1 MLKTLSVWNFALLEH
16 VEIEFDN
23 GLNILTGETGAG
35 KSILID
41 SLGGVLGAR
50 LSNEYIR
57 TGAEW
62 LRIEAVFSVENNR
75 NIQNFLEEE
84 MLNSDDDLIIIKR
97 QLAKNGKNTILINGA
112 HATLATLKK
121 LGALLID
128 IHGQNENLAL
138 LKEANQYSLLDESD
152 SAILNALATYKKSYD
167 EWKKAKEKLEEK
179 ETDAMNYAQR
189 LDMLKWQKNEIE
201 EAHLIENEDDELEA
215 KIKKMSHAE
224 KIASYIENSYS
235 LLNKN
240 SRDGLGIIAAI
251 SEVKKNLSD
260 MSRYDNSLDDIIK
273 IVEEAE
279 VNLQEAAYEIRDY
292 GEAMDFSPQTLDKLQ
307 NRMDVIYKLR
317 KKYGATVADIL
328 NYYEKVKSE
337 LESIENYDEDII
349 SLKNE
354 VAKLE
359 SEVRNNAKILTE
371 KRKIGAEKISEN
383 IEKALYSLGMPN
395 ARFNLKLNEAEEY
408 KSNGKDELIMTFSA
422 NPGEAEKPLSK
433 VASGGE
439 LSRIALAIK
448 SVSAK
453 NDNMAESMIFDEIDT
468 GIGGKTA
475 QMVAERIAVISNFKQ
490 VLCITHLPQ
499 IAAMADVHLYI
510 SKSTK
515 NDKTE
520 TKVKRLTNNESVNEI
535 ARMASGVDATSV
547 ALDNAREM
555 IMHAKMIKE
564 KARGK

>member
-16 VEIEFDN
+16 VEIEFGD

-57 TGAEW
+57 TGADW
-62 LRIEAVFSVENNR
+62 LRIEAVFSVENNAILR
-75 NIQNFLEEE
+75 DFLNEEA
-84 MLNSDDDLIIIKR
+84 LNNDEDLIVIKR
-97 QLAKNGKNTILINGA
+97 QLTKSGKNTILINGT
-112 HATLATLKK
+112 HSTLATLKK

-138 LKEANQYSLLDESD
+138 LKESNQYALLDNSD
-152 SAILNALATYKKSYD
+152 KAVLDALSSYKKSYD
-167 EWKKAKEKLEEK
+167 EWKAAKEKLETK
-179 ETDAMNYAQR
+179 ESDAMNYAQR
-189 LDMLKWQKNEIE
+189 VDMLKWQKTEIE
-201 EAHLIENEDDELEA
+201 EAKLEENEDEELEA
-215 KIKKMSHAE
+215 KIQRLSHAE
-224 KIASYIENSYS
+224 KIASYVENSYS
-235 LLNKN
+235 LLSKN
-240 SRDGLGIIAAI
+240 SRDGLGILSAI

-260 MSRYDNSLDDIIK
+260 MSRYDDSLENAAK

-279 VNLQEAAYEIRDY
+279 VNLKEAAYEIRDY
-292 GEAMDFSPQTLDKLQ
+292 GETMDFSPELLDKLQ
-307 NRMDVIYKLR
+307 NRMDTIYKLR
-317 KKYGATVADIL
+317 KKYGATVNDIL
-328 NYYEKVKSE
+328 TYYEKVSNE
-337 LESIENYDEDII
+337 LESIENFDEDII
-349 SLKNE
+349 ALKDE
-354 VAKLE
+354 IAKLKI
-359 SEVRNNAKILTE
+359 EVKNNADILSE
-371 KRKIGAEKISEN
+371 KRKIGAEKISKN
-383 IEKALYSLGMPN
+383 IEEALYSLGMPK
-395 ARFNLKLNEAEEY
+395 AKFNLKITESEEF
-408 KSNGKDELIMTFSA
+408 KSNGKDELVMTFSA

-453 NDNMAESMIFDEIDT
+453 NDTSTDSMIFDEIDT

-475 QMVAERIAVISNFKQ
+475 QMVAERIANISRFKQ

-515 NDKTE
+515 NEKTE
-520 TKVKRLTNNESVNEI
+520 TKVRRLKENESVNEI

-555 IMHAKMIKE
+555 IMHAKMIKD
-564 KARGK
+564 KIKK

>member
-1 MLKTLSVWNFALLEH
+1 MLKMLSVWNFALLEH
-16 VEIEFDN
+16 VEIEFDK

-50 LSNEYIR
+50 LSSEYIR

-62 LRIEAVFSVENNR
+62 LRIEAVFSLDNNENLK
-75 NIQNFLEEE
+75 IFLEEE

-97 QLAKNGKNTILINGA
+97 QLNKNGKNSILINGT
-112 HATLATLKK
+112 HATLSTLKK

-152 SAILNALATYKKSYD
+152 KEILDILAAYKKSYN
-167 EWKKAKEKLEEK
+167 EWRMAKEKLEEC
-179 ETDAMNYAQR
+179 EAESMNYAQR

-201 EAHLIENEDDELEA
+201 EAHLEENEDEVLEA
-215 KIKKMSHAE
+215 KIKKLSHAE
-224 KIASYIENSYS
+224 KIADNIEKAYD
-235 LLNKN
+235 LLSKN
-240 SRDGLGIIAAI
+240 SRDGIGILAAI

-260 MSRYDNSLDDIIK
+260 MSRFDDSLSHLEKII
-273 IVEEAE
+273 EEAE

-292 GEAMDFSPQTLDKLQ
+292 GESMDFSPGVLDKLQ
-307 NRMDVIYKLR
+307 NRMDDIYKLR
-317 KKYGATVADIL
+317 KKYGATVVDIL
-328 NYYEKVKSE
+328 NYYEKIKSE

-349 SLKNE
+349 ALKKE
-354 VAKLE
+354 IEKLE
-359 SEVRNNAKILTE
+359 SEVKNNANILMK
-371 KRKIGAEKISEN
+371 KRKIGAQKISKS
-383 IEKALYSLGMPN
+383 IEEALYSLGMPN
-395 ARFNLKLNEAEEY
+395 AKFNLKLTESENF
-408 KSNGKDELIMTFSA
+408 KPNGKDELVMTFSA
-422 NPGEAEKPLSK
+422 NLGEAEKPLSK

-453 NDNMAESMIFDEIDT
+453 NDNMADSMIFDEIDT

-475 QMVAERIAVISNFKQ
+475 QMVAERIAIISKFKQ

-510 SKSTK
+510 AKSTQ
-515 NDKTE
+515 NEKTE
-520 TKVKRLTNNESVNEI
+520 TKVRRLTSNESINEI

-555 IMHAKMIKE
+555 IMHAKMVKSSI
-564 KARGK
+564 

>member
-16 VEIEFDN
+16 VEIEFGN

-57 TGAEW
+57 TGADW
-62 LRIEAVFSVENNR
+62 LRIEAVFSAQNN
-75 NIQNFLEEE
+75 ITLKNFLNEEA
-84 MLNSDDDLIIIKR
+84 LNNDEDLIVIKR
-97 QLAKNGKNTILINGA
+97 QLTRNGKNTILINGT
-112 HATLATLKK
+112 HSTLATLKK

-138 LKEANQYSLLDESD
+138 LKETNQYALLDNSD
-152 SAILNALATYKKSYD
+152 KAILDALSLYKKSYND
-167 EWKKAKEKLEEK
+167 WKNAKEKLEEQ
-179 ETDAMNYAQR
+179 EADAMNYAQR
-189 LDMLKWQKNEIE
+189 VDMLKWQKNEIE
-201 EAHLIENEDDELEA
+201 EAKLEENEDEELEA
-215 KIKKMSHAE
+215 KIQRLSHAE
-224 KIASYIENSYS
+224 KIASYVENSYS
-235 LLNKN
+235 LLSKN
-240 SRDGLGIIAAI
+240 SREGLGILTAI
-251 SEVKKNLSD
+251 SEVKKNLTD
-260 MSRYDNSLDDIIK
+260 MSRYDDSLENAAKII
-273 IVEEAE
+273 EEAE
-279 VNLQEAAYEIRDY
+279 VNLKEAAYEIRDY
-292 GEAMDFSPQTLDKLQ
+292 GETMDFSPELLDKLQ
-307 NRMDVIYKLR
+307 NRMDTIYKLR
-317 KKYGATVADIL
+317 KKYGATVNDIL
-328 NYYEKVKSE
+328 NYYNKITNE
-337 LESIENYDEDII
+337 LDSIENFDENIMA
-349 SLKNE
+349 LKNE
-354 VAKLE
+354 IAKLKTE
-359 SEVRNNAKILTE
+359 LKNNANILSE
-371 KRKIGAEKISEN
+371 RRKIGAEKISKN
-383 IEKALYSLGMPN
+383 IEQALYALGMPK
-395 ARFNLKLNEAEEY
+395 AKFNLKISESEDFKL
-408 KSNGKDELIMTFSA
+408 NGKDELVMTFSA

-453 NDNMAESMIFDEIDT
+453 NDTSSNSMIFDEIDT

-475 QMVAERIAVISNFKQ
+475 QMVAERIANISRFKQ

-515 NDKTE
+515 NEKTE
-520 TKVKRLTNNESVNEI
+520 TKVKRLTETESVNEI

-555 IMHAKMIKE
+555 IMHAKIIKD
-564 KARGK
+564 KIIK

>member
-16 VEIEFDN
+16 IEINFDK

-57 TGAEW
+57 TGADW
-62 LRIEAVFSVENNR
+62 LRIEAVFVVQNNKIVR
-75 NIQNFLEEE
+75 DFLEEE
-84 MLNSDDDLIIIKR
+84 MLNADDDLIIIKR
-97 QLAKNGKNTILINGA
+97 QLTKNGKNSILINGT

-121 LGALLID
+121 LGALLVD
-128 IHGQNENLAL
+128 IHGQNENLAI
-138 LKEANQYSLLDESD
+138 LKEANQYALLDEAD
-152 SAILNALATYKKSYD
+152 KKILDALWVYKKNYT
-167 EWKKAKEKLEEK
+167 EWKNAKEKLEQK
-179 ETDAMNYAQR
+179 EAESMNYAQR

-201 EAHLIENEDDELEA
+201 EAHLEEGEDEILEA
-215 KIKKMSHAE
+215 KIKKLSHAE
-224 KIASYIENSYS
+224 KIASYVENSYS

-240 SRDGLGIIAAI
+240 SRDGIGILAAI

-260 MSRYDNSLDDIIK
+260 MSRYDDSLSNIFKII
-273 IVEEAE
+273 EEAE

-292 GEAMDFSPQTLDKLQ
+292 GETLDFSPQVLDKLQ

-317 KKYGATVADIL
+317 KKYGATVYDIL
-328 NYYEKVKSE
+328 NYYEKIKSE
-337 LESIENYDEDII
+337 LESIENYDEDINL
-349 SLKNE
+349 LKKEILNLE
-354 VAKLE
+354 V
-359 SEVRNNAKILTE
+359 EVKNSALDLTQ
-371 KRKIGAEKISEN
+371 KRKNCAEKISLN
-383 IEKALYSLGMPN
+383 IEEALYSLGMPN
-395 ARFNLKLNEAEEY
+395 AKFNLKLIESEDY
-408 KSNGKDELIMTFSA
+408 KTNGKDELLMLFSA
-422 NPGEAEKPLSK
+422 NPGEAQKPISK

-453 NDNMAESMIFDEIDT
+453 NDFMAESMIFDEIDT

-510 SKSTK
+510 SKFTQ
-515 NDKTE
+515 NEKTE
-520 TKVKRLTNNESVNEI
+520 TKIKRLTPNESINEI

-547 ALDNAREM
+547 ALENAREM
-555 IMHAKMIKE
+555 IMHAKMVKE
-564 KARGK
+564 KARSK

>member
-16 VEIEFDN
+16 VEIEFGN

-57 TGAEW
+57 TGADW
-62 LRIEAVFSVENNR
+62 LRIEAVFSAQNN
-75 NIQNFLEEE
+75 ITLKNFLNEEA
-84 MLNSDDDLIIIKR
+84 LNNDEDLIVIKR
-97 QLAKNGKNTILINGA
+97 QLTRNGKNTILINGT
-112 HATLATLKK
+112 HSTLATLKK

-138 LKEANQYSLLDESD
+138 LKETNQYALLDNSD
-152 SAILNALATYKKSYD
+152 KAILDALSLYKKSYND
-167 EWKKAKEKLEEK
+167 WKNAKEKLEEQ
-179 ETDAMNYAQR
+179 EADAMNYAQR
-189 LDMLKWQKNEIE
+189 VDMLKWQKNEIE
-201 EAHLIENEDDELEA
+201 EAKLEENEDEELEA
-215 KIKKMSHAE
+215 KIQRLSHAE
-224 KIASYIENSYS
+224 KIASYVENSYS
-235 LLNKN
+235 LLSKN
-240 SRDGLGIIAAI
+240 SREGLGILTAI
-251 SEVKKNLSD
+251 SEVKKNLTD
-260 MSRYDNSLDDIIK
+260 MSRYDDSLENAAKII
-273 IVEEAE
+273 EEAE
-279 VNLQEAAYEIRDY
+279 VNLKEAAYEIRDY
-292 GEAMDFSPQTLDKLQ
+292 GETMDFSPELLDKLQ
-307 NRMDVIYKLR
+307 NRMDTIYKLR
-317 KKYGATVADIL
+317 KKYGATVNDIL
-328 NYYEKVKSE
+328 NYYNKITNE
-337 LESIENYDEDII
+337 LDSIENFDENIMA
-349 SLKNE
+349 LKNE
-354 VAKLE
+354 IAKLKTE
-359 SEVRNNAKILTE
+359 LKNNANILSE
-371 KRKIGAEKISEN
+371 KRKIGAEKISKN
-383 IEKALYSLGMPN
+383 IEQALYALGMPK
-395 ARFNLKLNEAEEY
+395 AKFNLKISESEDFKL
-408 KSNGKDELIMTFSA
+408 NGKDELVMTFSA

-453 NDNMAESMIFDEIDT
+453 NDTSSDSMIFDEIDT

-475 QMVAERIAVISNFKQ
+475 QMVAERIANISRFKQ

-515 NDKTE
+515 NEKTE
-520 TKVKRLTNNESVNEI
+520 TKVKRLTETESVNEI

-555 IMHAKMIKE
+555 IMHAKIVKDKIIK
-564 KARGK
+564 

>member
-16 VEIEFDN
+16 VEIEFGN

-57 TGAEW
+57 TGADW
-62 LRIEAVFSVENNR
+62 LRIEAVFSAQNN
-75 NIQNFLEEE
+75 ITLKNFLNEEA
-84 MLNSDDDLIIIKR
+84 LNNDEDLIVIKR
-97 QLAKNGKNTILINGA
+97 QLTRNGKNTILINGT
-112 HATLATLKK
+112 HSTLATLKK

-138 LKEANQYSLLDESD
+138 LKETNQYALLDNSD
-152 SAILNALATYKKSYD
+152 KAILDALSLYKKSYND
-167 EWKKAKEKLEEK
+167 WKNAKEKLEEQ
-179 ETDAMNYAQR
+179 EADAMNYAQR
-189 LDMLKWQKNEIE
+189 VDMLKWQKNEIE
-201 EAHLIENEDDELEA
+201 EAKLEENEDEELEA
-215 KIKKMSHAE
+215 KIQRLSHAE
-224 KIASYIENSYS
+224 KIASYVENSYS
-235 LLNKN
+235 LLSKN
-240 SRDGLGIIAAI
+240 SREGLGILTAI
-251 SEVKKNLSD
+251 SEVKKNLTD
-260 MSRYDNSLDDIIK
+260 MSRYDDSLENAAKII
-273 IVEEAE
+273 EEAE
-279 VNLQEAAYEIRDY
+279 VNLKEAAYEIRDY
-292 GEAMDFSPQTLDKLQ
+292 GETMDFSPELLDKLQ
-307 NRMDVIYKLR
+307 NRMDTIYKLR
-317 KKYGATVADIL
+317 KKYGATVNDIL
-328 NYYEKVKSE
+328 NYYNKITNE
-337 LESIENYDEDII
+337 LDSIENFDENIMA
-349 SLKNE
+349 LKNE
-354 VAKLE
+354 IAKLKTE
-359 SEVRNNAKILTE
+359 LKNNANILSE
-371 KRKIGAEKISEN
+371 KRKLGAEKISKN
-383 IEKALYSLGMPN
+383 IEQALYALGMPK
-395 ARFNLKLNEAEEY
+395 AKFNLKISESEDFKL
-408 KSNGKDELIMTFSA
+408 NGKDELVMTFSA

-453 NDNMAESMIFDEIDT
+453 NDTSSNSMIFDEIDT

-475 QMVAERIAVISNFKQ
+475 QMVAERIANISRFKQ

-515 NDKTE
+515 NEKTE
-520 TKVKRLTNNESVNEI
+520 TKVKRLTETESVNEI

-555 IMHAKMIKE
+555 IMHAKIIKD
-564 KARGK
+564 KIIK

>member
-16 VEIEFDN
+16 VEIEFGN

-57 TGAEW
+57 TGADW
-62 LRIEAVFSVENNR
+62 LRIEAVFSAQNN
-75 NIQNFLEEE
+75 ITLKNFLNEEA
-84 MLNSDDDLIIIKR
+84 LNNDEDLIVIKR
-97 QLAKNGKNTILINGA
+97 QLTRNGKNTILINGT
-112 HATLATLKK
+112 HSTLATLKK

-138 LKEANQYSLLDESD
+138 LKETNQYALLDNSD
-152 SAILNALATYKKSYD
+152 KAILDALSLYKKSYND
-167 EWKKAKEKLEEK
+167 WKNAKEKLEEQ
-179 ETDAMNYAQR
+179 EADAMNYAQR
-189 LDMLKWQKNEIE
+189 VDMLKWQKNEIE
-201 EAHLIENEDDELEA
+201 EAKLEENEDEELEA
-215 KIKKMSHAE
+215 KIQRLSHAE
-224 KIASYIENSYS
+224 KIASYVENSYS
-235 LLNKN
+235 LLSKN
-240 SRDGLGIIAAI
+240 SREGLGILTAI
-251 SEVKKNLSD
+251 SEVKKNLTD
-260 MSRYDNSLDDIIK
+260 MSRYDDSLENAAKII
-273 IVEEAE
+273 EEAE
-279 VNLQEAAYEIRDY
+279 VNLKEAAYEIRDY
-292 GEAMDFSPQTLDKLQ
+292 GETMDFSPELLDKLQ
-307 NRMDVIYKLR
+307 NRMDTIYKLR
-317 KKYGATVADIL
+317 KKYGATVNDIL
-328 NYYEKVKSE
+328 NYYNKITNE
-337 LESIENYDEDII
+337 LDSIENFDENIMA
-349 SLKNE
+349 LKNE
-354 VAKLE
+354 IAKLKTE
-359 SEVRNNAKILTE
+359 LKNNANILSE
-371 KRKIGAEKISEN
+371 RRKIGAEKISKN
-383 IEKALYSLGMPN
+383 IEQALYALGMPK
-395 ARFNLKLNEAEEY
+395 AKFNLKISESEDFKL
-408 KSNGKDELIMTFSA
+408 NGKDELVMTFSA

-453 NDNMAESMIFDEIDT
+453 NDTSSNSMIFDEIDT

-475 QMVAERIAVISNFKQ
+475 QMVAERIANISRFKQ

-515 NDKTE
+515 NEKTE
-520 TKVKRLTNNESVNEI
+520 TKVKRLTETESVNEI

-555 IMHAKMIKE
+555 IMHAKIVKDKIIK
-564 KARGK
+564 

>member
-16 VEIEFDN
+16 VEIEFGN

-57 TGAEW
+57 TGADW
-62 LRIEAVFSVENNR
+62 LRIEAVFSAQNN
-75 NIQNFLEEE
+75 ITLKNFLNEEA
-84 MLNSDDDLIIIKR
+84 LNNDEDLIVIKR
-97 QLAKNGKNTILINGA
+97 QLTRNGKNTILINGT
-112 HATLATLKK
+112 HSTLATLKK

-138 LKEANQYSLLDESD
+138 LKETNQYALLDNSD
-152 SAILNALATYKKSYD
+152 KAILDALSLYKKSYND
-167 EWKKAKEKLEEK
+167 WKNAKEKLEEQ
-179 ETDAMNYAQR
+179 EADAMNYAQR
-189 LDMLKWQKNEIE
+189 VDMLKWQKNEIE
-201 EAHLIENEDDELEA
+201 EAKLEENEDEELEA
-215 KIKKMSHAE
+215 KIQRLSHAE
-224 KIASYIENSYS
+224 KIASYVENSYS
-235 LLNKN
+235 LLSKN
-240 SRDGLGIIAAI
+240 SREGLGILTAI
-251 SEVKKNLSD
+251 SEVKKNLTD
-260 MSRYDNSLDDIIK
+260 MSRYDDSLENAAKII
-273 IVEEAE
+273 EEAE
-279 VNLQEAAYEIRDY
+279 VNLKEAAYEIRDY
-292 GEAMDFSPQTLDKLQ
+292 GETMDFSPELLDKLQ
-307 NRMDVIYKLR
+307 NRMDTIYKLR
-317 KKYGATVADIL
+317 KKYGATVNDIL
-328 NYYEKVKSE
+328 NYYNKITNE
-337 LESIENYDEDII
+337 LESIENFDENIMA
-349 SLKNE
+349 LKNE
-354 VAKLE
+354 IAKLKTE
-359 SEVRNNAKILTE
+359 LKNNANILSE
-371 KRKIGAEKISEN
+371 KRKLGAEKISKN
-383 IEKALYSLGMPN
+383 IEQALYALGMPK
-395 ARFNLKLNEAEEY
+395 AKFNLKISESEDFKL
-408 KSNGKDELIMTFSA
+408 NGKDELVMTFSA

-453 NDNMAESMIFDEIDT
+453 NDTSTDSMIFDEIDT

-475 QMVAERIAVISNFKQ
+475 QMVAERIANISRFKQ

-515 NDKTE
+515 NEKTE
-520 TKVKRLTNNESVNEI
+520 TKVKRLTETESVNEI

-555 IMHAKMIKE
+555 IMHAKIVKDKIIK
-564 KARGK
+564 

>member
-16 VEIEFDN
+16 VEIEFGN

-57 TGAEW
+57 TGADW
-62 LRIEAVFSVENNR
+62 LRIEAVFSAQNN
-75 NIQNFLEEE
+75 ITLKNFLNEEA
-84 MLNSDDDLIIIKR
+84 LNNDEDLIVIKR
-97 QLAKNGKNTILINGA
+97 QLTRNGKNTILINGT
-112 HATLATLKK
+112 HSTLATLKK

-138 LKEANQYSLLDESD
+138 LKETNQYALLDNSD
-152 SAILNALATYKKSYD
+152 KAILDALSLYKKSYND
-167 EWKKAKEKLEEK
+167 WKNAKEKLEEQ
-179 ETDAMNYAQR
+179 EADAMNYAQR
-189 LDMLKWQKNEIE
+189 VDMLKWQKNEIE
-201 EAHLIENEDDELEA
+201 EAKLEENEDEELEA
-215 KIKKMSHAE
+215 KIQRLSHAE
-224 KIASYIENSYS
+224 KIASYVENSYS
-235 LLNKN
+235 LLSKN
-240 SRDGLGIIAAI
+240 SREGLGILTAI
-251 SEVKKNLSD
+251 SEVKKNLTD
-260 MSRYDNSLDDIIK
+260 MSRYDDSLENAAKII
-273 IVEEAE
+273 EEAE
-279 VNLQEAAYEIRDY
+279 VNLKEAAYEIRDY
-292 GEAMDFSPQTLDKLQ
+292 GETMDFSPELLDKLQ
-307 NRMDVIYKLR
+307 NRMDIIYKLR
-317 KKYGATVADIL
+317 KKYGATVNDIL
-328 NYYEKVKSE
+328 NYYNKITNE
-337 LESIENYDEDII
+337 LDSIENFDENIMA
-349 SLKNE
+349 LKNE
-354 VAKLE
+354 IAKLKTE
-359 SEVRNNAKILTE
+359 LKNNANILSE
-371 KRKIGAEKISEN
+371 RRKIGAEKISKN
-383 IEKALYSLGMPN
+383 IEQALYALGMPK
-395 ARFNLKLNEAEEY
+395 AKFNLKISESEDFKL
-408 KSNGKDELIMTFSA
+408 NGKDELVMTFSA

-453 NDNMAESMIFDEIDT
+453 NDTSSNSMIFDEIDT

-475 QMVAERIAVISNFKQ
+475 QMVAERIANISRFKQ

-515 NDKTE
+515 NEKTE
-520 TKVKRLTNNESVNEI
+520 TKVKRLTETESVNEI

-555 IMHAKMIKE
+555 IMHAKIVKDKIIK
-564 KARGK
+564 